1 MVWSEIL
8 NWVLGG
14 GMVAA
19 VTAVV
24 TMRAAVVRATA
35 EAEKAKAEADTVR
48 ITNTE
53 NATRILLE
61 NIVEPLKEELN
72 ETRKELN
79 SLRREVARFRKAI
92 DGANSCDY
100 RDGCPVLE
108 RMRERQE
115 TGGDEC
121 DGKAGGSGRQ
131 HGRRERGQKNV
142 GTGAAVGGEPED
154 SGFGSAGSA

>member
-19 VTAVV
+19 ITAVV
-24 TMRAAVVRATA
+24 TMRAAVVRANADA
-35 EAEKAKAEADTVR
+35 ERAKAESDSVK

-53 NATRILLE
+53 NATRVLIE
-61 NIVEPLKEELN
+61 NIVEPLKQELN

-115 TGGDEC
+115 SGEVC
-121 DGKAGGSGRQ
+121 DGKTDVGSRQYGKRQREAKGGS
-131 HGRRERGQKNV
+131 K
-142 GTGAAVGGEPED
+142 GASIGDEPED
-154 SGFGSAGSA
+154 IGTGSDGTA